1 MLQSMGFEGLVT
13 GFYVFIF
20 LVLLVLGW
28 VVPDEWPVRTGRRS
42 SVGPYVGI
50 GALTVALVAA
60 VFTNLRV
67 TQADM
72 IFKIADPLSRQGQY
86 QAAISLFDR
95 ANDRAIN
102 EDHYYLFLGKTH
114 LEYAQTL
121 MSNPDDQITQ
131 IERAEDTL
139 IRAQEVNPL
148 NTDHTANLARLYRWW
163 AGNSR
168 EPDLRQ
174 ERGKT
179 SSDYYD
185 RALMLSPN
193 NAGLWG
199 ELASLYI
206 SVIPDSEIALEKLMK
221 ALEIDP
227 LFDGTHAMLGDYY
240 VQQSRDLQADG
251 KTEALTQAAD
261 HYVQAIEFTRE
272 NAKGARYNYRIALAG
287 VYTELGDYPASIKTY
302 QEALE
307 ESPGR
312 KDRWRVEEVI
322 ASLYVQIGDRAN
334 ALAYAMNLLTIVPD
348 SEKVRIQNF
357 INQLQASP

>member
-1 MLQSMGFEGLVT
+1 MRN
-13 GFYVFIF
+13 
-20 LVLLVLGW
+20 
-28 VVPDEWPVRTGRRS
+28 PDE
-42 SVGPYVGI
+42 
-50 GALTVALVAA
+50 
-60 VFTNLRV
+60 
-67 TQADM
+67 
-72 IFKIADPLSRQGQY
+72 
-86 QAAISLFDR
+86 
-95 ANDRAIN
+95 
-102 EDHYYLFLGKTH
+102 
-114 LEYAQTL
+114 
-121 MSNPDDQITQ
+121 QITQ

-206 SVIPDSEIALEKLMK
+206 SVIPDSETALEKLLI
-221 ALEIDP
+221 ALEVDP
-227 LFDGTHAMLGDYY
+227 VFDGTHAMLGDYY
-240 VQQSRDLQADG
+240 VQQSRDLQAAE
-251 KTEALTQAAD
+251 KAEALMLAAD
-261 HYVQAIEFTRE
+261 HYEQAIGFTRKI
-272 NAKGARYNYRIALAG
+272 AKGARYNYRIALAG
-287 VYTELGDYPASIKTY
+287 VYTELGDYQTSIKIY
-302 QEALE
+302 QDALE

-334 ALAYAMNLLTIVPD
+334 ALAYATNLLSTVPD
-348 SEKVRIQNF
+348 TEKARIQNF